1 MTAPRLALTGVRKHF
16 VAPDGEV
23 QVILDV
29 PEFRIHAGEQVGLHG
44 PSGSGKTTLLHV
56 IAGLLRADAGHVE
69 VAGHALEALPESG
82 RDRVR
87 ARHVGYVFQTFN
99 LLPGLSALENV
110 AIAMHFAG
118 DVDLDRAHAL
128 LARVGLAD
136 RAEYRP
142 RQLSV
147 GQRQRVAVA
156 RALANQP
163 ALVLADE
170 PTGNLDARRG
180 AETLA
185 MIREICSERGAAL
198 LLVSHAPE
206 VLAQFSRTHS
216 LRELNRAPAIDP
228 ECRP

>member
-1 MTAPRLALTGVRKHF
+1 MSAPCLLLSGVHKAF
-16 VAPDGEV
+16 TAPDGERHV
-23 QVILDV
+23 VLDV
-29 PEFRIHAGEQVGLHG
+29 PQFRIDAGEQVGLQG

-56 IAGLLRADAGHVE
+56 IAGLLRVDAGSVE
-69 VAGHALEALPESG
+69 VAGHALETLSEGA

-110 AIAMHFAG
+110 AVAMHFAG
-118 DVDLDRAHAL
+118 GVDLARARAL
-128 LARVGLAD
+128 LDRVGLAD
-136 RAEYRP
+136 RMDHRP

-170 PTGNLDARRG
+170 PTGNLDERRA

-185 MIREICSERGAAL
+185 LIREACRERGAAL
-198 LLVSHAPE
+198 LLVSHAAN
-206 VLAQFSRTHS
+206 VLASFPRSLS
-216 LRELNRAPAIDP
+216 LRDLNRARESGVEGP
-228 ECRP
+228 R